1 MDTRLGQ
8 THEGGLGC
16 AKSKQQAS
24 GFICLLT
31 VVDKQIASYETFLA
45 AMLGLAIVLLLLLNV
60 FTRTFGTPLF
70 WVDELAIYAMVW
82 MGFLGTS
89 LAIHYRQHI
98 AVTVCIDL
106 LPTRLHQFMLVMV
119 DAMMLSL
126 LLVLAM
132 LIWNWFDPVNLLKAN
147 SLSDFSAQSFN
158 FIYEEPTTTLGM
170 RKFWFWLILPV
181 FCVLAIVH
189 CIHNFVGTIKQL
201 CSRKPSEALT

>member
-1 MDTRLGQ
+1 MDTRLRQAHDSGPDC
-8 THEGGLGC
+8 EV
-16 AKSKQQAS
+16 SKQQAS
-24 GFICLLT
+24 RFICLLKT
-31 VVDKQIASYETFLA
+31 VDKKIAHYETFLA
-45 AMLGLAIVLLLLLNV
+45 ALFGLTIVLLLLLNV
-60 FTRTFGTPLF
+60 LTRTFGTPLF

-119 DAMMLSL
+119 DAMMLAL

-147 SLSDFSAQSFN
+147 SLSEFSAQRFN
-158 FIYEEPTTTLGM
+158 FIYEEPTTTLDM
-170 RKFWFWLILPV
+170 RKFWFWLILPI

-189 CIHNFVGTIKQL
+189 CVHNLVGTIKQL
-201 CSRKPSEALT
+201 CSNKPSEALT